1 MGRCASFWKMGGGSL
16 SPTAMQTLTDR
27 GNGIQIAR
35 ANKKKG
41 GSLPPPKR
49 IDSIAAPVARQT
61 VRVRSPRPSLTAC
74 VCYIE
79 QQPVGGGRREPLPI
93 DTTERTAEGK
103 RVAGGGG
110 GSVGRKRRGR
120 PLGSA
125 SGNHRTKPS
134 HARM

>member
-74 VCYIE
+74 VLHRTTTS
-79 QQPVGGGRREPLPI
+79 GGRKEGTVTHRHDRE
-93 DTTERTAEGK
+93 DG
-103 RVAGGGG
+103 
-110 GSVGRKRRGR
+110 
-120 PLGSA
+120 
-125 SGNHRTKPS
+125 
-134 HARM
+134 